1 MSGRYLALGLVYMSQ
16 TSQIAGIARLGGRR
30 CEVGGPGVAQHF
42 LTFSNRKYS
51 TVYSNKYLFHHELS
65 AWYFKIRFTNSNSA
79 VGLSVSKS
87 VVKNLNGMV
96 FLRNM

>member
-1 MSGRYLALGLVYMSQ
+1 MSGRYLALGRIKMSQ
-16 TSQIAGIARLGGRR
+16 SSQIAGLARLGGRR
-30 CEVGGPGVAQHF
+30 CEGGLAGVAQQF
-42 LTFSNRKYS
+42 FTISNRKYS

-87 VVKNLNGMV
+87 IVKNLNSMV
-96 FLRNM
+96 FHRNM